1 MIQTITL
8 YQTVRYSEPIT
19 SPILA
24 EEKPWL
30 GKGYYFWEHEIENA
44 RHWGKTHYHN
54 RYSIYQSSYQNTE
67 DGIDLVDNYD
77 DRERLEKDYQ
87 DIKGRMEN
95 LGIDKDVTLEEIIIL
110 MRKNISKKIHYIRL
124 ESGTFFKNGKLQIAV
139 PNLSHPLTFTTKR
152 LVQVCFPCFPCQEIG
167 LTDYRKYE
175 DSIGLVFG

>member
-19 SPILA
+19 SPIFA
-24 EEKPWL
+24 TEEPWL
-30 GKGYYFWEHEIENA
+30 GEGYYFWEHEIENA
-44 RHWGKTHYHN
+44 RHWGKKHYHN

-67 DGIDLVDNYD
+67 DGLDLVDNYE

-87 DIKGRMEN
+87 DIKRRVSKLGR
-95 LGIDKDVTLEEIIIL
+95 DDVTIREVITL
-110 MRKNISKKIHYIRL
+110 MRKKTSKKIHYIRFD
-124 ESGTFFKNGKLQIAV
+124 SGTFFKDEKLQIAV
-139 PNLSHPLTFTTKR
+139 PNRSYPLTFPTKR

-175 DSIGLVFG
+175 DWIDPVIG

>member
-19 SPILA
+19 SPIFA
-24 EEKPWL
+24 TEEPWL
-30 GKGYYFWEHEIENA
+30 GEGYYFWEHEIENA
-44 RHWGKTHYHN
+44 RYWGKKHYRN

-67 DGIDLVDNYD
+67 DGLDLVDNYE

-87 DIKGRMEN
+87 DIKRRVSKLGR
-95 LGIDKDVTLEEIIIL
+95 DDVTLEEIIIL
-110 MRKNISKKIHYIRL
+110 MRKNISKKIHYIRIDT
-124 ESGTFFKNGKLQIAV
+124 GTFFKNENRLLPV
-139 PNLSHPLTFTTKR
+139 PNVRKLPTFTTKR

-175 DSIGLVFG
+175 DWIDPVIG